1 MPRPRV
7 APSTRSNASSVR
19 EPSVK
24 YLSLPAPHVVI
35 DSNVLIDVLGNDPVW
50 AAWSIAQ
57 LGPLI
62 AQDRAVI
69 NPIIYAELAASYESL
84 EALEAAI
91 GPLRLI
97 REPMTWEAAF
107 LAGNAYKLYRKRG
120 GTRRSPLPDFYIGAH
135 ATLAGYALLTRDAT
149 RYREYFPRLKV
160 IAPRARS
167 PRS

>member
-1 MPRPRV
+1 MPRPRA
-7 APSTRSNASSVR
+7 APPLRSNVPGAR
-19 EPSVK
+19 EPSAK
-24 YLSLPAPHVVI
+24 YLSSPVPRVLI
-35 DSNVLIDVLGNDPVW
+35 DSNVLIDVLDDDPVW

-69 NPIIYAELAASYESL
+69 NAIIYAELAASYESL

-91 GPLRLI
+91 GPLALI
-97 REPMTWEAAF
+97 REAMTWEAAF
-107 LAGNAYKLYRKRG
+107 LAGKAYKLYRKRG